1 MYTLKWYTSF
11 IFNKNNAIF
20 LFAQD
25 FTKGMGGNLFD
36 SNSFKGGN
44 FFKKILLC
52 MQINIFNAQT
62 DSQVSI
68 CKHLD
73 VTRKNKQF
81 QLPNLQ
87 NTGRTRNG
95 RKFIHN

>member
-62 DSQVSI
+62 DFQISI
-68 CKHLD
+68 CKHVD
-73 VTRKNKQF
+73 VTRKKQTI
-81 QLPNLQ
+81 LIA
-87 NTGRTRNG
+87 
-95 RKFIHN
+95 KFTKCGLD